1 MLSIFQEVNN
11 CLEFMCEIL
20 KVYVH
25 CHMFTDYLVILEDL
39 DVLKINEI
47 DEICEIPLAYKDIN
61 GVIYS
66 LTPEVCT
73 MLGKFRWYS
82 LTKGSLGSESLLI

>member
-1 MLSIFQEVNN
+1 
-11 CLEFMCEIL
+11 
-20 KVYVH
+20 
-25 CHMFTDYLVILEDL
+25 MFTDYLVISEDL

-47 DEICEIPLAYKDIN
+47 DEICEIPLAYKDVN

-73 MLGKFRWYS
+73 MLGKFIWYS
-82 LTKGSLGSESLLI
+82 LR

>member
-1 MLSIFQEVNN
+1 
-11 CLEFMCEIL
+11 
-20 KVYVH
+20 
-25 CHMFTDYLVILEDL
+25 MFTDYLVISENLDL
-39 DVLKINEI
+39 LKINEI

-73 MLGKFRWYS
+73 MLGKFR
-82 LTKGSLGSESLLI
+82 

>member
-25 CHMFTDYLVILEDL
+25 RHMFTDYLVILEDL

-47 DEICEIPLAYKDIN
+47 DEICEIPVAYKDVN

-82 LTKGSLGSESLLI
+82 LR